1 MGPSKRSRQ
10 RSRRAPA
17 VGVERLEGRALL
29 ATVAGGLPSSSAAS
43 PGTGTG
49 TASIQVQPMTITNPK
64 PHGRA
69 LTSGSQGNGASAD
82 GALNVGQQY
91 TNLVLSSGTRR
102 VGWHYVKAA
111 FFGDI
116 NALDSLGR
124 TNAVRRVGQSF
135 TQLGHSSQIQAL
147 SHSFDR
153 LGTSISNQFQKIFG

>member
-1 MGPSKRSRQ
+1 
-10 RSRRAPA
+10 
-17 VGVERLEGRALL
+17 LL
-29 ATVAGGLPSSSAAS
+29 ATVAGGLPASSAANS
-43 PGTGTG
+43 GTG
-49 TASIQVQPMTITNPK
+49 TASVQVQPMTITNPR

-69 LTSGSQGNGASAD
+69 LTSGAQDTGASAD
-82 GALNVGQQY
+82 GALSVGQQY

-124 TNAVRRVGQSF
+124 TNAVRRVGESF
-135 TQLGHSSQIQAL
+135 TRLGHSAQIQAL
-147 SHSFDR
+147 SHSFDS